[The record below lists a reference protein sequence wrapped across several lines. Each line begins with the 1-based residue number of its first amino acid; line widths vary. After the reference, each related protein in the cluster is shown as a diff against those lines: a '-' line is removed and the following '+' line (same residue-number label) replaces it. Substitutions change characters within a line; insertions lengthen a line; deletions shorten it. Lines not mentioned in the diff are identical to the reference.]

1 MEFTEK
7 DLDNLGKLA
16 RIAIAPEEKKKMLQD
31 MKAILGYVSEI
42 NSISGDMK
50 PAKSDVRN
58 VLREDIITNETGS
71 KTEAIL
77 REAPHTKGDY
87 VEVAQVFK

>member
-16 RIAIAPEEKKKMLQD
+16 RITIAPEEKAKMLED
-31 MKAILGYVSEI
+31 MKSILGYVSEI
-42 NSISGDMK
+42 NSVSGDIK
-50 PAKSDVRN
+50 PGKSDVRN
-58 VLREDIITNETGS
+58 VLRDDVVTNESGS
-71 KTEAIL
+71 KTKAIL
-77 REAPHTKGDY
+77 REAPHTEGDY